1 MNVFARM
8 ALHRAARR
16 YARLLPGEL
25 QADYGASG
33 AYTAGQIAATLDRRQ
48 GPGRY
53 VAVAYA
59 GFLTESDYQA
69 IAPSLPVVLP
79 YNLARDLFQRAR
91 PFGDR
96 FSSLRALE
104 TTSAPENPD
113 A

>member
-1 MNVFARM
+1 VNVFARM

-59 GFLTESDYQA
+59 GFLTESDCQA

-79 YNLARDLFQRAR
+79 YNLARDLFQHTFLMMLAVSVPLLIRENTGR
-91 PFGDR
+91 
-96 FSSLRALE
+96 
-104 TTSAPENPD
+104 TST
-113 A
+113 